1 MSDVSALSLPAD
13 ERYVDRR
20 GLATLLSVHVSTVDR
35 WVRDG
40 MPSETWGRR
49 MRRFLPSRSLAWLR
63 EQEYAANSIRIAPAP
78 AQTDRGHG
86 TQEACPVRNAD
97 RSAVPTEGRRP

>member
-1 MSDVSALSLPAD
+1 MRDVSALSLLAD

-20 GLATLLSVHVSTVDR
+20 GLATLLNVHVSTVDR

-49 MRRFLPSRSLAWLR
+49 MRRFLPSRCLAWLR

-86 TQEACPVRNAD
+86 PQEVCPVSSVEP
-97 RSAVPTEGRRP
+97 SAIPTQGERT